1 MSGRGDSYI
10 RPTRAIVDLERL
22 RANWRALSAYLEEG
36 TRILA
41 VVKANAYGHGSLVV
55 ARECARLGGAGAG
68 VADMGEALDLRAG
81 GYRGELLCFG
91 ALTPDAV
98 RAARRF
104 DIAATV
110 HSREGV
116 ELLERS
122 GGDAGDAPL
131 RVHVEV
137 ESGMHRLGLEASE
150 WTSSAARL
158 SKLPAVRVEGVF
170 THLAESEASE
180 RAFTRAQLA
189 CFVEAVNAIESA
201 CGRRLI
207 RHVANSGG
215 VLGYPEARLDWVR
228 PGIALYGY
236 PPAPALGHVGLAPVL
251 EWRAP
256 IIQLKDVR
264 RGDSV
269 GYNRAF
275 VADRDLR
282 VATVAV
288 GYGDGYRRGYAG
300 VGVGLRGKR
309 CRVLGLVC
317 MDLMMVDVTAVP
329 EASVHDEVVL
339 LGDAT
344 SGGPDAQELAAAVA
358 SIPYEVMTGI
368 KARVTREV
376 RNASGV
382 PA

>member
-1 MSGRGDSYI
+1 MTVRGDSYI
-10 RPTRAIVDLERL
+10 RPTRAIVDLDRL
-22 RANWRALSAYLEEG
+22 RANWRAITACLEAH

-41 VVKANAYGHGSLVV
+41 VVKANAYGHGSL
-55 ARECARLGGAGAG
+55 AIANACARLGGAGVG

-81 GYRGELLCFG
+81 GYRGDLLCFG

-98 RAARRF
+98 RAARWHGV
-104 DIAATV
+104 AATV
-110 HSREGV
+110 HAREGV
-116 ELLERS
+116 ELLEQAA
-122 GGDAGDAPL
+122 GEAGDAPL

-137 ESGMHRLGLEASE
+137 ETGMHRLGLEAGE
-150 WTSSAARL
+150 WASCAARL
-158 SKLPAVRVEGVF
+158 AKLPAVRVEGVF
-170 THLAESEASE
+170 THLAESEARES
-180 RAFTRAQLA
+180 AFTRAQLA
-189 CFVEAVNAIESA
+189 LFADAVAAIEGA
-201 CGRRLI
+201 CGRRLV

-215 VLGYPEARLDWVR
+215 VLGHPAARLDWVR

-236 PPAPALGHVGLAPVL
+236 APGPAFAHLGLSPVL

-256 IIQLKDVR
+256 IIQMKEVR

-300 VGVGLRGKR
+300 VGVGVRGQR

-329 EASVHDEVVL
+329 DARVHDEVVL
-339 LGDAT
+339 LGDPA
-344 SGGPDAQELAAAVA
+344 SGGPDAQELAASVA

-376 RNASGV
+376 RGAER
-382 PA
+382 